1 MMSTARQSKADSEP
15 DSFKDLLGKY
25 LRLREQLRLAKA
37 CDQPF
42 AHLRRL
48 EGDLVAAEREMQ
60 LAAPDADLFE
70 DTLPSD
76 EGR

>member
-48 EGDLVAAEREMQ
+48 EGDLGV
-60 LAAPDADLFE
+60 
-70 DTLPSD
+70 
-76 EGR
+76 